1 MRWFVVSTCVL
12 FLSLAA
18 AAQESV
24 ASRAVIFGGYSYLRN
39 SGNGLNG
46 WEGQGTFNFTRF
58 LGITADISGNSR
70 SLVSLPIPLITP
82 SVNQSFSEYLFGPTV
97 TKNLGRSAVFAHALF
112 GVERNSLDAG
122 VSVPILGGVSAP
134 VTSASA
140 FAMAFGGGLDLGLS
154 KHFAIRVA
162 QVDYV
167 RSQLSTLGSLS
178 TGLFGNL
185 GSGHQNDLRYSA
197 GIIIRF

>member
-1 MRWFVVSTCVL
+1 MRWLVVSTCVL
-12 FLSLAA
+12 VLSLPAM
-18 AAQESV
+18 AQESV
-24 ASRAVIFGGYSYLRN
+24 ASRAVVFGGYSYLRN
-39 SGNGLNG
+39 NGNGLNG
-46 WEGQGTFNFTRF
+46 WEGQGTFNFNRF

-70 SLVSLPIPLITP
+70 SLVSLPVPLITP

-97 TKNLGRSAVFAHALF
+97 STGFGRSSVFAHALF
-112 GVERNSLDAG
+112 GVVRTSLGAG
-122 VSVPILGGVSAP
+122 VSVPIIGGISAP

-167 RSQLSTLGSLS
+167 RSQLSTLDSLS

-185 GSGHQNDLRYSA
+185 GGHQNDLRYSA
-197 GIIIRF
+197 GIVIRF